1 MKAVSLRTLAKHA
14 MAVDVM
20 SGGEEIH
27 CTCALCEGGVTL
39 LREACPA
46 DETDDERERIGRA
59 LWKHLTHGPCANGS
73 GMCPLADADEGR
85 ARR

>member
-1 MKAVSLRTLAKHA
+1 MNAVSLRTLAKHA

-27 CTCALCEGGVTL
+27 CTCALCEGGATL
-39 LREACPA
+39 LREDVPVG
-46 DETDDERERIGRA
+46 ETDDDRERIGRA
-59 LWKHLTHGPCANGS
+59 LWKYVTHRECDNGS